1 LGSAIFRGRLSANS
15 AHDSLAALMAVS
27 IMVLGAIERF
37 ATSLTAAG
45 LRSRLP

>member
-1 LGSAIFRGRLSANS
+1 
-15 AHDSLAALMAVS
+15 LAALMAVS
-27 IMVLGAIERF
+27 IMAIVAGERF